1 MHDVPQPHH
10 SSAKAHR
17 PSTPTVFG
25 AAFVAG
31 AVAAFGINSFFDAHV
46 ARTKPQVESEP
57 IFVALRSLPQGAPVT
72 VWDVGLRAWPRA
84 MLPETALRAEDRFEG
99 LILRHPLREGQPL
112 LSVQLAQPLATS
124 GGQAQERVEEAFAV
138 PVPAADAAPATQ
150 ADPGAA
156 PPDTGLAVSAPIPRD
171 EVEVFAPVERFEPAP
186 PAAAAAIEAITT
198 VESRALSAEPAAESV
213 AEPGV
218 AEPTTESVAEPAAE
232 PAFERVAE
240 PVVRQ
245 DVEAARDV
253 AAAAPD
259 EPRQEVIAP
268 ANPADVEAFTT
279 PLEPV
284 AAPAET
290 AATPPSEA
298 SADADAAKPTAP
310 ADTAAPSLATIGEP
324 AAIPLRTSPEAVDAP
339 PLLPATDADGST
351 GVPAATIAATP
362 AAPALPLVVSKTG
375 VGDARGQAPTVA
387 VDPVMDNAPL
397 VPMAVHPLPPVD
409 EMVLVPPARV
419 PVPPAPGSDIEGP
432 LATVS
437 RQRSAQTAA
446 SRPGSVIAAAEP
458 LVPEPLPVP
467 ALPTADV
474 AGPLATIAAAHPAP
488 RSPSPLARVGREHD
502 GTAPTA
508 ATANTAPTPAP
519 TMTPTASP
527 TPAAPAGVVA
537 APDRAG
543 DRHPARTAVSA
554 DAPPA
559 HPPLRHLVVPE
570 RIAMQAEASFVSPRP
585 ASTEEQA
592 TAPAAAATTA
602 PTALTAPNAKTAGTT
617 APRTAGGQ
625 TADSPAD
632 SPADRAAASAAQARP
647 APASRSTSGPVMR
660 AIGSLFQGFSSQPSP
675 DQPRRR

>member
-112 LSVQLAQPLATS
+112 LSVQLAQPLATN

-150 ADPGAA
+150 ADPGTA
-156 PPDTGLAVSAPIPRD
+156 PPDTGLAVSDPIPRD

-186 PAAAAAIEAITT
+186 PSAGAAIEAITT
-198 VESRALSAEPAAESV
+198 VESRAIS
-213 AEPGV
+213 

-232 PAFERVAE
+232 PAVERVAE

-245 DVEAARDV
+245 DAEAARDV
-253 AAAAPD
+253 AAAAPVQ
-259 EPRQEVIAP
+259 PRQDAIAP
-268 ANPADVEAFTT
+268 ANPADVEAITA
-279 PLEPV
+279 PLAPV
-284 AAPAET
+284 ATPADT
-290 AATPPSEA
+290 AATPPSDA
-298 SADADAAKPTAP
+298 SADADAAQPTAT
-310 ADTAAPSLATIGEP
+310 ADIAAPSLATIGEP
-324 AAIPLRTSPEAVDAP
+324 VAIPQRTSPEAVDAP
-339 PLLPATDADGST
+339 PLLPATDTDGFA

-362 AAPALPLVVSKTG
+362 AAPALPLVVNETG
-375 VGDARGQAPTVA
+375 GGNPRGQGPTVP
-387 VDPVMDNAPL
+387 VDPVVDSAPL
-397 VPMAVHPLPPVD
+397 VPTPAPAPMPVHPLPPVD
-409 EMVLVPPARV
+409 GMVLAAPTRV

-432 LATVS
+432 LATIS

-446 SRPGSVIAAAEP
+446 SRPGSVIAAADP
-458 LVPEPLPVP
+458 LVPEPVPVP

-474 AGPLATIAAAHPAP
+474 AVPLATIAAAHPGP
-488 RSPSPLARVGREHD
+488 RSPAPLASVGRDHAE
-502 GTAPTA
+502 TAPTA
-508 ATANTAPTPAP
+508 ATASKAPTPAP

-543 DRHPARTAVSA
+543 DRHPARAAATAE
-554 DAPPA
+554 APTA

-585 ASTEEQA
+585 ASTEEPAA
-592 TAPAAAATTA
+592 TPAAAAT
-602 PTALTAPNAKTAGTT
+602 TAPNAKTAGTT

-625 TADSPAD
+625 TADSRAD
-632 SPADRAAASAAQARP
+632 SPADRAAASAAQARS

>member
-124 GGQAQERVEEAFAV
+124 DGQAQERVEEAFAV

-150 ADPGAA
+150 ADPATA

-186 PAAAAAIEAITT
+186 PAAGAASEAITT
-198 VESRALSAEPAAESV
+198 VESRAISAEPAVESV
-213 AEPGV
+213 AEPAG
-218 AEPTTESVAEPAAE
+218 AEPATESVAEPAAE

-245 DVEAARDV
+245 DAEPARDV
-253 AAAAPD
+253 AAAAPV
-259 EPRQEVIAP
+259 EPRREAIAP
-268 ANPADVEAFTT
+268 ANPADIEVITT
-279 PLEPV
+279 PLQPV
-284 AAPAET
+284 AAPADT
-290 AATPPSEA
+290 AATPPSDA
-298 SADADAAKPTAP
+298 SADADAAQPTAT
-310 ADTAAPSLATIGEP
+310 ADIAAPSLATIGEP
-324 AAIPLRTSPEAVDAP
+324 VAIPQRTSPEAVDAP
-339 PLLPATDADGST
+339 PLLPATDTDGSA

-362 AAPALPLVVSKTG
+362 AAPALPLVVSETG
-375 VGDARGQAPTVA
+375 GGNPRGQGPTVA
-387 VDPVMDNAPL
+387 VDPVVDSASL
-397 VPMAVHPLPPVD
+397 VPAPAPMPVHPLPPVD
-409 EMVLVPPARV
+409 GMVLAAPARV

-432 LATVS
+432 LATIS

-458 LVPEPLPVP
+458 LVPEPAPVP

-474 AGPLATIAAAHPAP
+474 AGPLATIAAAHPGP
-488 RSPSPLARVGREHD
+488 RSPAPLASVGRDHAE
-502 GTAPTA
+502 TAPTA
-508 ATANTAPTPAP
+508 ATASKAPTPAP

-527 TPAAPAGVVA
+527 TPAAPVGVVA

-543 DRHPARTAVSA
+543 DRHPARTAATA
-554 DAPPA
+554 DTPTA

-585 ASTEEQA
+585 ASTEEPA
-592 TAPAAAATTA
+592 AAPAAAATTA
-602 PTALTAPNAKTAGTT
+602 PNAKTAGAT
-617 APRTAGGQ
+617 APRTAGSQ
-625 TADSPAD
+625 TADSRAD